1 MIQTDYKSMMKRSV
15 DILVRFF
22 HIYARRRAEDT
33 HTDTHTHIRISLTPR
48 SSADG
53 ARTPAAHTRMK
64 VRLQAGF
71 ISSFNTD
78 RRTR

>member
-15 DILVRFF
+15 DILIRFF
-22 HIYARRRAEDT
+22 TFMPDVEQKT
-33 HTDTHTHIRISLTPR
+33 HTQTHTHIRISLTPR